1 MGAASFEELDAEVEA
16 EVCDGPTAVT
26 TGTTLG
32 DGVEVEVTVTTEGTP
47 L

>member
-1 MGAASFEELDAEVEA
+1 MGTASFEERDAEVEA
-16 EVCDGPTAVT
+16 EVCEGPAAVT

-32 DGVEVEVTVTTEGTP
+32 DGVEVEVTVTTEATP